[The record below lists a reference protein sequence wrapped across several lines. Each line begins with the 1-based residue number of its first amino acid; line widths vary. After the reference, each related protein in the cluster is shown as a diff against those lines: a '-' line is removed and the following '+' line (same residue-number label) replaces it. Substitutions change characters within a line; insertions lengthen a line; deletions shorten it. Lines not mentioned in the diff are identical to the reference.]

1 MAKTEFSRLVWKRS
15 STTGVVPTI
24 PSVETISEDWLTTDL
39 LIGEGFINTV
49 DERVWYRAA
58 SRIVEI
64 NTQGYGETIQTTDA
78 TLTTLITVPIPTS
91 YCMTFKIDYSAM
103 QTDDSNGY
111 GEQLIYT
118 YRNDAGVL
126 SLIGSTS
133 VYKHNDFAF
142 LTGLATISGTDI
154 LIQVKGEAATTVDW
168 TCRYQISF
176 VETGLI

>member
-91 YCMTFKIDYSAM
+91 YCMTFKIDYNAM
-103 QTDDSNGY
+103 QTDDSKGY

-126 SLIGSTS
+126 KFIGSS
-133 VYKHNDFAF
+133 SIYKHNNFAF
-142 LTGLATISGTDI
+142 LGGAVSISGTNV

-168 TCRYQISF
+168 TCRYQLSF